1 MIDPFHKAIRRD
13 AKINWMCRPVMKHRE
28 LRGLTGAGKS
38 SRGMLTFLVAH
49 CVKTHIFVQK
59 LICECILGRYQRV
72 IKVILVGTRRIFYRP
87 KSNENL
93 TI

>member
-38 SRGMLTFLVAH
+38 SRGMSTLVFTH
-49 CVKTHIFVQK
+49 CQNTYFCSKIGLRQNAAMSTDLNF
-59 LICECILGRYQRV
+59 CA
-72 IKVILVGTRRIFYRP
+72 
-87 KSNENL
+87 ENL
-93 TI
+93 YFESKITIF

>member
-38 SRGMLTFLVAH
+38 SRGMSTLSFYTLL
-49 CVKTHIFVQK
+49 KHIFLFK
-59 LICECILGRYQRV
+59 NWTSTECTIC
-72 IKVILVGTRRIFYRP
+72 KVLE
-87 KSNENL
+87 SDQS
-93 TI
+93 TIGHF